1 MFRGLIVLVDLAD
14 LVILAIGVIVGT
26 GWHLISPMV
35 NSPRRRREEEEY
47 PKYPLQKSTNP
58 LRVGNALE
66 DLNLSRPSRSG
77 ASSKWLAPRVT
88 APTGQLLHAVC
99 PSSSLSTGMLVNS
112 KGCQQGGLDRNA
124 HALDGPKDG
133 PKDCTHWD

>member
-1 MFRGLIVLVDLAD
+1 MSRTDS
-14 LVILAIGVIVGT
+14 T
-26 GWHLISPMV
+26 GRSSRSSNTSNRSDSRNRMAPHLSNGQQPK
-35 NSPRRRREEEEY
+35 EEEKDEEY

-66 DLNLSRPSRSG
+66 DLHLPRPSRSG

-99 PSSSLSTGMLVNS
+99 PSSSWSTGMLVNS
-112 KGCQQGGLDRNA
+112 KGCQQGGLERE
-124 HALDGPKDG
+124 
-133 PKDCTHWD
+133 CTYP